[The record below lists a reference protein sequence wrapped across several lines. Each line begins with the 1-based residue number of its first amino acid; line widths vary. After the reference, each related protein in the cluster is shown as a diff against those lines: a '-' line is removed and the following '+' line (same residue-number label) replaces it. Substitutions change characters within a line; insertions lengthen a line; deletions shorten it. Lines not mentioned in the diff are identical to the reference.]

1 MLVYLLDVL
10 LEIELLSRSW
20 PDKTNTEQDK
30 RKVVSCKNSGAQEG
44 RQLPGNHT
52 LLKCPGR
59 SEEVTAVKT
68 FICAK
73 QDPVMLKNA
82 HAIMRQTLKWPFL

>member
-1 MLVYLLDVL
+1 MLVQLLDIF

-20 PDKTNTEQDK
+20 PDKTNAEQDK

-52 LLKCPGR
+52 LLKWLGR
-59 SEEVTAVKT
+59 SEAIMAVKT

-73 QDPVMLKNA
+73 RDPVMLTNA